1 MKGVDNFSAASQN
14 IGCHAVPI
22 VSESG
27 EKNSAQVSLVIYSI
41 YILLQRNEMA

>member
-1 MKGVDNFSAASQN
+1 MKGVDNFSATSQN
-14 IGCHAVPI
+14 IGYHAVPI

>member
-1 MKGVDNFSAASQN
+1 MKGVDNFSATSQN

-27 EKNSAQVSLVIYSI
+27 EKNSAQVSLVIFSI
-41 YILLQRNEMA
+41 YILLQRNKMA